1 MKKITLLV
9 IILSIFLLFNNCT
22 KKEYA
27 KDKTVVEFWHAMGGP
42 LGDALSKMV
51 DEFNDT
57 HPKIHINAVS
67 MGRYQALSQKLM
79 AAIVANTQPDMAQA
93 YESWTAKFIE
103 GDAIVPIQKFI
114 EGENGFSEKEMS
126 DFYPAFLASSTI
138 NGAIWSFPFNKSVR
152 VMYYNKDMFYKNG
165 LDVNTPPKTWDEFIS
180 VCKILTQDRDGDGK
194 IDQWGTTFATN
205 VWQFENLLL
214 QAGGKIM
221 NDDSTIPLFN
231 STEGEEALN
240 YLYDLLNKY
249 KVAYLS
255 TGYDGQNDFLASK
268 VGMVEGSSVSLV
280 YLQKGGIPFNIGLA
294 PVPYNR
300 TKNCLISG
308 TNVVIFKNEKDAEN
322 AKKQAACW
330 EFIKWFTSPKQTA
343 KWSLMTYYMPVRKS
357 ALESENVQQRFSEYP
372 GLKDVFHQL
381 DNALTEPQIEL
392 WFETRK
398 FLGERVI
405 EKVLRDQL
413 TSKEALD
420 NVAKKMK
427 KDLNEPEPETESAPE
442 PEPTETVSQRNAVRM
457 AKSYL
462 GYSAFSYTGLIKQ
475 LEYEQF

>member
-1 MKKITLLV
+1 MQKPILV
-9 IILSIFLLFNNCT
+9 IFLTILIILSSCS
-22 KKEYA
+22 KKEVLS
-27 KDKTVVEFWHAMGGP
+27 DKIEIEFWHALGGP

-57 HPKIHINAVS
+57 HPGIKINVVS

-114 EGENGFSEKEMS
+114 NGKNGLSKKELS
-126 DFYPAFLASSTI
+126 DFYPVFLKSNTI
-138 NGAIWSFPFNKSVR
+138 NDTICSFPFNKSVR
-152 VMYYNKDMFYKNG
+152 VMYYNKDMFYRNG
-165 LDVNTPPKTWDEFIS
+165 LDVNTPPRNWKEFIS
-180 VCKILTQDRDGDGK
+180 VCKILTQDRDNDGK
-194 IDQWGTTFATN
+194 IDQWGTTFAVT

-221 NDDSTIPLFN
+221 NEDNTIPMFN
-231 STEGEEALN
+231 SKEGEEALN

-294 PVPYNR
+294 PVPYHR
-300 TKNCLISG
+300 TKHCLISG
-308 TNVVIFKNEKDAEN
+308 TNVVIFKNDKDKKNE
-322 AKKQAACW
+322 KKQEACW
-330 EFIKWFTSPKQTA
+330 EFIKWFTSPEQTA
-343 KWSLMTYYMPVRKS
+343 RWSVMTYYMPVRKS
-357 ALESENVQQRFSEYP
+357 ALKYKEMQERFNQYP
-372 GLKDVFHQL
+372 GLKDICHQL
-381 DNALTEPQIEL
+381 DYAVVEPQIEL

-405 EKVLRDQL
+405 EKVLRNQL
-413 TSKEALD
+413 TAKEALD
-420 NVAKKMK
+420 NVANKMRT
-427 KDLNEPEPETESAPE
+427 DLE
-442 PEPTETVSQRNAVRM
+442 
-457 AKSYL
+457 
-462 GYSAFSYTGLIKQ
+462 KQ
-475 LEYEQF
+475 